1 MIDRLYTYIVGGM
14 GIAPSEFWGMTV
26 KEANLAIKGDRVRQE
41 NDFMINYIAQRNA
54 IGTCLSDKYKFENP
68 FEKDK
73 KEKKS
78 TPKKTADELKEE
90 LKDMINSWR

>member
-1 MIDRLYTYIVGGM
+1 MDDLYSFIVGGLRF
-14 GIAPSEFWGMTV
+14 APSEFWGMTI
-26 KEANLAIKGDRVRQE
+26 KEAGLVIKGDKARQE